1 MKTSERVSDIVMK
14 AIQSKGYETIK
25 DCAKELDIPYENLR
39 KTVAAEHIP
48 RDRTLIEYARKLGI
62 DEQYLILQAH
72 RDRAPDVIK
81 GIFYGYKDMEELKKL
96 CLNDKEK
103 HLLDMLRDFNDK
115 EMKDVESFIKNIRTI
130 KSKKEKVLKEVK
142 PAAKKQKAAT
152 SKAKPSGRKT
162 VKAKTAKPAVKKA
175 LRRR

>member
-14 AIQSKGYETIK
+14 AIKSKGYETIK

-62 DEQYLILQAH
+62 DEQSLILQAH

-103 HLLDMLRDFNDK
+103 RLLDMLSDFNDK
-115 EMKDVESFIKNIRTI
+115 EMKDVESFIKNIRQL
-130 KSKKEKVLKEVK
+130 KSRKEKVLKEAK
-142 PAAKKQKAAT
+142 PAAKTKTASRKPA
-152 SKAKPSGRKT
+152 KAKKATPLAKKSLGR
-162 VKAKTAKPAVKKA
+162 
-175 LRRR
+175 R

>member
-1 MKTSERVSDIVMK
+1 MKTSERVSDIVMN
-14 AIQSKGYETIK
+14 AIQNGGYETIK

-81 GIFYGYKDMEELKKL
+81 GIFYGYKDMEDLKKL

-103 HLLDMLRDFNDK
+103 RLLDMLKDFTDK
-115 EMKDVESFIKNIRTI
+115 ETKDVESFIKNIRTI
-130 KSKKEKVLKEVK
+130 KSKKEKILKEVK
-142 PAAKKQKAAT
+142 PAAKKPKAST
-152 SKAKPSGRKT
+152 SRTKPSGRT
-162 VKAKTAKPAVKKA
+162 AVKTKA
-175 LRRR
+175 AKAVEKKAARRK